1 MSKIPK
7 ELIKVVDVNI
17 GEKEIEE
24 VIKVVKSKNLTEGKN
39 THEFEIKF
47 AKFTGAKY
55 ATIVVNGTS
64 ALHLALT
71 ALGIG
76 PGDEVITTPFTFIAA
91 SNAITFNGAIPIFV
105 DVDKHTYNIDPEK
118 IREAITDKTKAIMP
132 VHIFGN
138 PSNMKEIMEI
148 ANEHDLKVIE
158 DCAQAHDA
166 KISGKHV
173 GNFGT
178 LGVFSFYG
186 TKNLIGGEG
195 GAILSND
202 DDLHEK
208 IKSLKN
214 HGRNPNGGYNH
225 YQIGYNYRITEMSAA
240 IMNVQ
245 MDRAREILDRRHQ
258 NGVLYRKLL
267 DDQDGIKIQK
277 LLPNHSH
284 SDYVFAPVITK
295 KDITPQKIIS
305 YLKKKNI
312 ASRIIYSILSYQQ
325 PCYTNISEWIFAK
338 IVNYPDYTKVSC
350 PNAEYIASHHFELP
364 MVSTLSDE
372 NIFHIVDS
380 VKFFLDSES
389 I

>member
-1 MSKIPK
+1 MSKIP
-7 ELIKVVDVNI
+7 VVDVNI

-24 VIKVVKSKNLTEGKN
+24 VIKVVRSKFLIEGEN
-39 THEFEIKF
+39 TRQFESKF
-47 AKFTGAKY
+47 AKFTGAKH
-55 ATIVVNGTS
+55 AVTVVNGTS

-76 PGDEVITTPFTFIAA
+76 PGDEVITTSFTFIAS

-105 DVDKHTYNIDPEK
+105 DIDINTYNIDPEK
-118 IREAITDKTKAIMP
+118 IREAITEKTKAIMP

-148 ANEHDLKVIE
+148 ANEHNLFVIE

-166 KISGKHV
+166 RISGKHL
-173 GNFGT
+173 GTFGII
-178 LGVFSFYG
+178 GVFSFYG

-195 GAILSND
+195 GAIITND
-202 DDLHEK
+202 DELYEK
-208 IKSLKN
+208 IRSLKN
-214 HGRNPNGGYNH
+214 HGRNPKGGYDH
-225 YQIGYNYRITEMSAA
+225 YQIGYNYRITDIVAA

-245 MDRAREILDRRHQ
+245 MDRAPEILDRRHR
-258 NGVLYRKLL
+258 NGDLYRKLL
-267 DDQDGIKIQK
+267 NDQDGLKIQK
-277 LLPNHSH
+277 ILPNHRS
-284 SDYVFAPVITK
+284 SDYIFAPVITK
-295 KDITPQKIIS
+295 KDIAPQKIIS

-312 ASRIIYSILSYQQ
+312 ASRTIYSILSYQQ

-338 IVNYPDYTKVSC
+338 VVDYPDYSKVSC
-350 PNAEYIASHHFELP
+350 PNAEYIATHHFELP

-372 NIFHIVDS
+372 NIYYIVDS
-380 VKFFLDSES
+380 LKSFLDSEN

>member
-1 MSKIPK
+1 MSKIP
-7 ELIKVVDVNI
+7 EEVIKVVDVNI
-17 GEKEIEE
+17 GAKEIEE
-24 VIKVVKSKNLTEGKN
+24 VIKVVKSKFLIEGKN
-39 THEFEIKF
+39 THEFELKF
-47 AKFTGAKY
+47 AKFTGAKH
-55 ATIVVNGTS
+55 ATSVVNGTS
-64 ALHLALT
+64 ALHLALSV
-71 ALGIG
+71 LGIG
-76 PGDEVITTPFTFIAA
+76 PGDEVITTPFTFIAS

-118 IREAITDKTKAIMP
+118 IREAITEKTKAIMP

-148 ANEHDLKVIE
+148 ANEHDLFVIE

-186 TKNLIGGEG
+186 TKNLVGGEG

-208 IKSLKN
+208 IKSMKN
-214 HGRNPNGGYNH
+214 HGRNHKGGYNH
-225 YQIGYNYRITEMSAA
+225 YQIGYNFRITDVVAA

-245 MDRAREILDRRHQ
+245 MDRAHEILERRHR
-258 NGVLYRKLL
+258 NGELYRKLL
-267 DDQDGIKIQK
+267 DGQNGIEIQK
-277 LLPNHSH
+277 LLPNHSS
-284 SDYVFAPVITK
+284 SDYIFAPVITK
-295 KDITPQKIIS
+295 KDITPQKVIS

-312 ASRIIYSILSYQQ
+312 SSRTIYSILSYQQ
-325 PCYTNISEWIFAK
+325 PCYTNISDWIFAK
-338 IVNYPDYTKVSC
+338 IVNYPDYSKVSC

-372 NIFHIVDS
+372 NVYYIVDS
-380 VKFFLDSES
+380 LKYFLDSES